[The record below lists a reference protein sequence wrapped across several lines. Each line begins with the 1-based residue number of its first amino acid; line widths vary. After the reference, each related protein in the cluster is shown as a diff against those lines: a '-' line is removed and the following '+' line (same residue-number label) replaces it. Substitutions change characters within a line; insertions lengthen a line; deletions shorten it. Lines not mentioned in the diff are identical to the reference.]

1 MPGKHEPKGL
11 RVNYAMAVHD
21 NMEKKRVL
29 AVLDEHRTIMG
40 QETEEFETRTA
51 KFFGYKYAVM
61 VNSGSSA
68 NLIAFDILNLP
79 KGSEIITPVL
89 TFSTTVAP
97 LVHKGLVPVF
107 ADVEEG
113 KFTINIDYI
122 EPLINKKTKALM
134 IPLLLGNVPDLKRLL
149 LIVKKHN
156 LYLILDCCD
165 TYGPTFNGKKLGHYG
180 DITTTSFYGSHILTA
195 GGGGGMVMMHKP
207 KWRDKAKVLR
217 GWGRSSSLSN
227 ESESIEKRFSTK
239 VDGIPYDTKFIFSDP
254 GYNFMPIEMGA
265 AFGNAQL
272 DKINKFREARER
284 NFKRLYK
291 FFKKYDEYFMLPVQN
306 EKAQTWWLGF
316 PLTIRENAPFNR
328 LKITTYLEENN
339 IQTRPVFTGN
349 ILRQPGFKNI
359 EYKKAGSGT
368 YSIAN
373 TVMERSFVI
382 GCHHGMTEEQL
393 EKIEAVFKAF
403 IYDLQKVD

>member
-1 MPGKHEPKGL
+1 MKKKHKPKGL

-21 NMEKKRVL
+21 HMERKRVL

-40 QETEEFETRTA
+40 QETEEFENRTA
-51 KFFGYKYAVM
+51 KFFGHKHAVM

-68 NLIAFDILNLP
+68 NLIAFDILDLP
-79 KGSEIITPVL
+79 KGSEIITPIL

-97 LVHKGLVPVF
+97 LVQKGIIPVF
-107 ADVEEG
+107 VDVEEG
-113 KFTINIDYI
+113 KFTINIDSI

-134 IPLLLGNVPDLKRLL
+134 IPLLLGNIPDLKRLL
-149 LIVKKHN
+149 LIARKHS

-165 TYGPTFNGKKLGHYG
+165 TFAPTFNGKKLGSYA

-195 GGGGGMVMMHKP
+195 GGGGGMIMMHKP
-207 KWRDKAKVLR
+207 KWRDQAKVLR

-227 ESESIEKRFSTK
+227 ESESIEKRFNTK

-254 GYNFMPIEMGA
+254 GYNFMPMEMGA

-272 DKINKFREARER
+272 DKINKFREIRER

-291 FFKKYDEYFMLPVQN
+291 FFKKYDEYFILPLQS

-316 PLTIRENAPFNR
+316 PLTIREGAPFDR

-359 EYKKAGSGT
+359 EHKKTRSGI
-368 YSIAN
+368 YPIAN
-373 TVMERSFVI
+373 AVMERGFVI
-382 GCHHGMTEEQL
+382 GCHHGMTENHL
-393 EKIEAVFKAF
+393 EKIEDTFKAF
-403 IYDLQKVD
+403 IRDL